1 MNKVEQLAEIIK
13 NSKYAVAFTG
23 AGASTDSGLADF
35 RGKQGLYNERSY
47 MGYEPE
53 EILSHDFFFAHRDI
67 FDKYLE
73 EKLSINDIKPNAG
86 HKALAELEKMGK
98 IKAVITQN
106 IDDLHQAAGS
116 IKVLE
121 LHGTL
126 KKWYCLKCGKIDTKS
141 FECDC
146 GGSVRPNVTLYGEM
160 LDEDIVSEAVREIEK
175 ADTLIIIGTSLTVYP
190 AAFYINYF
198 KGENLVIIN
207 ETETSRDNK
216 ATLVIR
222 ERFADV
228 MKGVMD
234 ILKKDNIHD

>member
-1 MNKVEQLAEIIK
+1 MNKIEQLAEIIK

-126 KKWYCLKCGKIDTKS
+126 KNG
-141 FECDC
+141 
-146 GGSVRPNVTLYGEM
+146 
-160 LDEDIVSEAVREIEK
+160 IV
-175 ADTLIIIGTSLTVYP
+175 
-190 AAFYINYF
+190 
-198 KGENLVIIN
+198 
-207 ETETSRDNK
+207 
-216 ATLVIR
+216 
-222 ERFADV
+222 
-228 MKGVMD
+228 
-234 ILKKDNIHD
+234 